1 MSQLQS
7 KDIIFSNYRNGKQT
21 FIIPLTFTD
30 INYAKGIITRIGYGG
45 DVWELRVDLLSPPD
59 KEVGDVNL
67 PSLAYVKEQVE
78 ALQTMSSLPILF
90 TIRTKS
96 QGGKFPDD
104 ASKEALDLILL
115 AIASGIS
122 YVDVEID
129 WPPAMLKEITEKK
142 CSTKVVASYHSW
154 TGKVGWTSEELMQ
167 RFAAADAFG
176 GKFSIP
182 H

>member
-1 MSQLQS
+1 M
-7 KDIIFSNYRNGKQT
+7 
-21 FIIPLTFTD
+21 
-30 INYAKGIITRIGYGG
+30 
-45 DVWELRVDLLSPPD
+45 
-59 KEVGDVNL
+59 NL
-67 PSLAYVKEQVE
+67 PSLVYVKEQVE
-78 ALQTMSSLPILF
+78 ALQAMSCLPILF

-115 AIASGIS
+115 ALASGIS
-122 YVDVEID
+122 YVDVEVD
-129 WPPAMLKEITEKK
+129 WHPAMLKDITKK
-142 CSTKVVASYHSW
+142 KGSTKVVASYHSW
-154 TGKVGWTSEELMQ
+154 TGKVRWTSEELMK